1 MSELTQE
8 QYEQLPDFVKGDY
21 EEQDGKF
28 VSVGELKA
36 AKLKQSLNE
45 VDSKYK
51 TQLNEVNEKLS
62 TFEQQQKTAI
72 EKARQEALEEARN
85 KGDVAAIEK
94 RYQEQMADLEKRTA
108 ERVRGEVDKE
118 YSLKFAKQNA
128 EKELLS
134 IVSALKP
141 VDEDAADL
149 LKIDLGRKQ
158 QVTEDGKIIY
168 LNDDGSAST
177 LDSKGFIEQAKKQ
190 ARYKRLIQA
199 DHFVN
204 GGEKMNGS
212 NGGSA
217 PTNKKFDEMNG
228 AELKALRETNPTLYQ
243 QLKDE
248 YYQGAK

>member
-1 MSELTQE
+1 MRPCRMSDLTKEQFDELPE
-8 QYEQLPDFVKGDY
+8 FIKNDY
-21 EEQDGKF
+21 VEIEGVYKHAG
-28 VSVGELKA
+28 VV
-36 AKLKQSLNE
+36 KLKQSLND

-51 TQLNEVNEKLS
+51 TQLSEVNEKLNS
-62 TFEQQQKTAI
+62 FEQKQAEAI
-72 EKARQEALEEARN
+72 EQARKDALEEARS

-118 YSLKFAKQNA
+118 YSLKFAKQSA

-134 IVSALKP
+134 IVAALKP
-141 VDEDAADL
+141 VDDDAADL
-149 LKIDLGRKQ
+149 LKIDLARKQ

-199 DHFVN
+199 DHVVN
-204 GGEKMNGS
+204 GGERMNGS
-212 NGGSA
+212 KGGGA
-217 PTNKKFDEMNG
+217 PKG
-228 AELKALRETNPTLYQ
+228 Q
-243 QLKDE
+243 QLSKTS
-248 YYQGAK
+248 QGYLANLRD